1 MHYCTRSQHNVSQ
14 GLIQPLHGNV
24 QLKRR
29 VTGLF
34 QGLTSHGQPVSHLSS
49 EGGEGL
55 DEHGGLQGH
64 VEAAGD
70 TCALQGLG
78 LTVQLPHLHQ
88 TGHLVLRDF
97 NSLTPPIG
105 QADVS

>member
-1 MHYCTRSQHNVSQ
+1 MNDERMF
-14 GLIQPLHGNV
+14 
-24 QLKRR
+24 
-29 VTGLF
+29 F
-34 QGLTSHGQPVSHLSS
+34 QGLNSHGLSYLSS

-55 DEHGGLQGH
+55 DEHSSLQGH
-64 VEAAGD
+64 VQAAGD

-88 TGHLVLRDF
+88 TGHLVLRNF
-97 NSLTPPIG
+97 NGLTPPFG